1 MIVSSCP
8 YLGLRGDPET
18 QVSFPSQSNFCHHLK
33 TSAPVSLEY
42 QRAFCQSAHHTQC
55 LVFHQE
61 GHLRLPVE
69 AQVIASNGKIIRR
82 SWILVIALV
91 LILLAVGGIALG
103 PLDQGISSL
112 SLPIS
117 PHTNKTLP
125 APSGTARPSPS
136 LPALSGALGY
146 FTPTT
151 FRPTAALPSGT
162 VAFEVTLAT
171 ATCAP
176 LGLETPVGTNPT
188 LLIHRVL
195 PGENLELIAAHFD
208 TSIEA
213 IQNINYFLPS
223 PLWADLPLVVPLGRT
238 QTVGLPQFEAYEVSA
253 NGIEVEQLAQ
263 SLGVDAMQLRKYNLL
278 PERATLIAG
287 QWLILP
293 RLSK

>member
-1 MIVSSCP
+1 
-8 YLGLRGDPET
+8 
-18 QVSFPSQSNFCHHLK
+18 
-33 TSAPVSLEY
+33 VSLEY
-42 QRAFCQSAHHTQC
+42 QRAFCQSAHHNQC

-82 SWILVIALV
+82 SWILVIALI
-91 LILLAVGGIALG
+91 LILFAVGGATVALLG
-103 PLDQGISSL
+103 QGILPFSFQSS
-112 SLPIS
+112 PQ
-117 PHTNKTLP
+117 TNKTFP
-125 APSGTARPSPS
+125 VPSGTARPSPS
-136 LPALSGALGY
+136 LPALSGTPDY

-151 FRPTAALPSGT
+151 FRPPAALPSGT
-162 VAFEVTLAT
+162 IVLEVTLAT

-176 LGLETPVGTNPT
+176 LGLETPIGTNPT

-263 SLGVDAMQLRKYNLL
+263 SLDVDAMQLRKYNLL

-293 RLSK
+293 RTSR